1 MAQIMICDDSLFMRM
16 MLKKILEG
24 SGHKVVAEAGTGR
37 EAVKLYLMHKPDVVT
52 MDITMPELDG
62 ISALREILVEDVR
75 ARVVMVSAIG
85 QQGVVTEAIQAGAA
99 DFIVKPFETE
109 RVLAVVNNMLTK

>member
-16 MLKKILEG
+16 MLKRIFEE
-24 SGHKVVAEAGTGR
+24 SGHKVVAEAGTGH
-37 EAVKLYLMHKPDVVT
+37 EAVRLFLIHKPDVVT

-62 ISALREILVEDVR
+62 VSALKEILLEDAQ

-85 QQGVVTEAIQAGAA
+85 QQGVVTEAIKAGAA
-99 DFIVKPFETE
+99 DFIVKPFEPE
-109 RVLAVVNNMLTK
+109 RILEVVNNLLT